1 MILLSIEINCM
12 RGIKSLKLDFN
23 GENSV
28 IYGDNGT
35 GKSGVIDAIDFLI
48 KGDITRLSGLGSKNL
63 SLDKHGKYVT
73 ESIDDS
79 WVKAIVKL
87 PNNDERIEIKRC
99 LKNPNELICD
109 PKYRAEFKEIEK
121 LAELRAH
128 YLSRREILQV
138 INSTDQDREKN
149 IEKLLNLYSLEKNRS
164 ALQKAKKSIE
174 DELKSSQSQERTYAS
189 KISEKLGV
197 EQMYWLDAI
206 NEIRFQLGANP
217 ISILG
222 QDTIISDLS
231 LTKTTIPKSEISTLI
246 QKMDSIYKSFCCG
259 ANSLV
264 NQLNET
270 KLVYEK
276 MLLSQ
281 KFQEDIDYIT
291 LYEQGQKL
299 LKSNICPLCE
309 QKIDDKEI
317 LANKLKEKIYKLIE
331 TKKIFQEYQ
340 NSIKKLQEIIV
351 SIKQQFSSIDLKM
364 LANYVDDSNLQTIIT
379 EIADLYN
386 TIEDK
391 TFSSEK
397 AEAFLNQGYE
407 NIIKTVYLDN
417 LCKISANMALD
428 QKELNYKKLIDIN
441 ANYNLLSQT
450 QKDIVLLNGYMDKA
464 TILFNAYVSSQTN
477 ALNEMYDSIQNRFSQ
492 LYQILHES
500 DESSFSSLL
509 TRKASS
515 LELYVKFKDGNMYPP
530 NAVHSEGHQ
539 DSMGICL
546 FFALSEK
553 ISNSRLNLILLD
565 DVVMSIDID
574 HRKNFCKVLK
584 EQFPK
589 KQFIITTHDYIWRK
603 ELEAQGVVAKKNVI
617 HFKSWDIEHGPYVE
631 IGSNIWE
638 VINKY
643 LANGKK
649 NEAIGLMRYYME
661 EFFSDIC
668 ARYKLKVPFS
678 TSGRWSLEEV
688 FSPVNAHYRRAIKKA
703 KDSAISFQKAT
714 DRICAYEKS
723 YLEAFNKLQTE
734 RWAINPSTHF
744 TIWAQG
750 LSISELKELC
760 LAVKN
765 FCETFECPSC
775 KGLITINSDI
785 NLDPQ
790 NIYCDCGEY
799 SFSCIKKKDHAI
811 KIC

>member
-109 PKYRAEFKEIEK
+109 SKYRAEFKEIEK

-138 INSTDQDREKN
+138 INSTDQDRAKN

-246 QKMDSIYKSFCCG
+246 QKIDSIYKSFCCG

-331 TKKIFQEYQ
+331 TKKYSK
-340 NSIKKLQEIIV
+340 N
-351 SIKQQFSSIDLKM
+351 
-364 LANYVDDSNLQTIIT
+364 
-379 EIADLYN
+379 
-386 TIEDK
+386 
-391 TFSSEK
+391 
-397 AEAFLNQGYE
+397 
-407 NIIKTVYLDN
+407 IKTL
-417 LCKISANMALD
+417 
-428 QKELNYKKLIDIN
+428 
-441 ANYNLLSQT
+441 
-450 QKDIVLLNGYMDKA
+450 
-464 TILFNAYVSSQTN
+464 
-477 ALNEMYDSIQNRFSQ
+477 
-492 LYQILHES
+492 
-500 DESSFSSLL
+500 
-509 TRKASS
+509 
-515 LELYVKFKDGNMYPP
+515 
-530 NAVHSEGHQ
+530 
-539 DSMGICL
+539 
-546 FFALSEK
+546 
-553 ISNSRLNLILLD
+553 
-565 DVVMSIDID
+565 
-574 HRKNFCKVLK
+574 
-584 EQFPK
+584 
-589 KQFIITTHDYIWRK
+589 
-603 ELEAQGVVAKKNVI
+603 
-617 HFKSWDIEHGPYVE
+617 
-631 IGSNIWE
+631 
-638 VINKY
+638 
-643 LANGKK
+643 
-649 NEAIGLMRYYME
+649 
-661 EFFSDIC
+661 
-668 ARYKLKVPFS
+668 
-678 TSGRWSLEEV
+678 
-688 FSPVNAHYRRAIKKA
+688 
-703 KDSAISFQKAT
+703 
-714 DRICAYEKS
+714 
-723 YLEAFNKLQTE
+723 
-734 RWAINPSTHF
+734 
-744 TIWAQG
+744 
-750 LSISELKELC
+750 
-760 LAVKN
+760 
-765 FCETFECPSC
+765 
-775 KGLITINSDI
+775 
-785 NLDPQ
+785 
-790 NIYCDCGEY
+790 
-799 SFSCIKKKDHAI
+799 
-811 KIC
+811 